1 MENKELQKR
10 IGENLKTLRKQ
21 KQSKKN
27 KNRYMSQ
34 EELAYDLEMSPAHLR
49 RIEKGIG
56 NPTILTLLKLA
67 NHFRVSVMFF
77 LEDHQEPAGKER
89 KRQSEPGPFGILCE
103 KLFIGTEPRLFHGWK
118 KAGAP
123 QF

>member
-21 KQSKKN
+21 KHSKKN

-89 KRQSEPGPFGILCE
+89 KGS
-103 KLFIGTEPRLFHGWK
+103 
-118 KAGAP
+118 
-123 QF
+123 